1 VLCKLE
7 AADEVVELELE
18 LELAAPAELDDDE
31 LETRLLVVALLITD
45 MTYPY

>member
-7 AADEVVELELE
+7 AADEVVELE